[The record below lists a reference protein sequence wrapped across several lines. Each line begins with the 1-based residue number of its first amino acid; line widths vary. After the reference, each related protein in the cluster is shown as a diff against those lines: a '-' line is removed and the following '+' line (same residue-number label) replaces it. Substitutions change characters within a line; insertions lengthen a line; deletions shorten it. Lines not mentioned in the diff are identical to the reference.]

1 MTTSPERLARNQS
14 LFREV
19 NERLLELA
27 DGSRDGPLEI
37 VCECSLEDCTTT
49 LAVHRDDYEA
59 VRAHST
65 HFLVTSGHELLEVER
80 VVDRRDGFTVV
91 EKVTETDFAVET
103 DPRRDDSGE

>member
-1 MTTSPERLARNQS
+1 MTTSLERLARNQS

-37 VCECSLEDCTTT
+37 VCECSLPDCTTT
-49 LAVHRDDYEA
+49 LAVHRNDYEA
-59 VRAHST
+59 VRGQST

-91 EKVTETDFAVET
+91 EKITETDFAVET